1 MNGWEWGR
9 LRTKPWDTVRN
20 QYWSWVWYTIVP
32 QSLRSVT
39 MNGSWFENIGSV
51 FLEPGNK
58 LLQITVYKMET
69 PQFSPK
75 GVNWAMA
82 LRFYHIRHFFWKSPL
97 LTTNCF
103 CEKNNTW
110 SRTMRF
116 VQLWSLDTIIHRIV
130 QKVVMHQDIG
140 SNLTTFQLTCQPCQP
155 LPSGRPP
162 VGWGLRPKQFWM
174 GTHSTENLRVRV
186 FLGAFL
192 SKKRENWV
200 VLDSKR
206 KSQSWEQNWKYL

>member
-1 MNGWEWGR
+1 MSSKKKITAPPRDTLHPWLKTQVAMNGWEWGR
-9 LRTKPWDTVRN
+9 LRTKPWDTARN

-82 LRFYHIRHFFWKSPL
+82 LRFYHIRHFFGEIASPHYQL
-97 LTTNCF
+97 FLREEQHLVTNNAIRPTLTFGTLQDNMDSELQERNTVDGTNNYNC
-103 CEKNNTW
+103 
-110 SRTMRF
+110 M
-116 VQLWSLDTIIHRIV
+116 L
-130 QKVVMHQDIG
+130 
-140 SNLTTFQLTCQPCQP
+140 
-155 LPSGRPP
+155 
-162 VGWGLRPKQFWM
+162 
-174 GTHSTENLRVRV
+174 
-186 FLGAFL
+186 
-192 SKKRENWV
+192 
-200 VLDSKR
+200 
-206 KSQSWEQNWKYL
+206 